1 MTLPPLT
8 PRGFW
13 IRVLVFGAGLLVYL
27 WAALIMIREH
37 SRVGVV
43 LVLLLILFNLAGLV
57 GTARRRPVR
66 RPRMHDQE
74 P

>member
-1 MTLPPLT
+1 
-8 PRGFW
+8 
-13 IRVLVFGAGLLVYL
+13 VS
-27 WAALIMIREH
+27 ALIMIREH

-57 GTARRRPVR
+57 ATARRRPVR
-66 RPRMHDQE
+66 RPRVHDQE